1 MEEIIQFDKQL
12 LLMLNGSDSTF
23 LDGVVLTLT
32 NAVTWIPL
40 YVSLLFVVIKNNV
53 NWRTILLIVLAAG
66 LCVLLAGTV
75 DDEIVKPLVARWRPT
90 HDPQIGSLVDV
101 VNDYRGGRYGFFSA
115 HASNTFSIALFFS
128 LLIRFRPLTVG
139 LVCYSLTNCWTRMYL
154 GVHYPGDITVGL
166 LWGAIVGCSVYAL
179 YRYVNGRWVGNRKFS
194 SLNLTSSGYERRTLY
209 VPLIVLL
216 LTFAYAILRAW
227 LFSPVFSA

>member
-12 LLMLNGSDSTF
+12 LLMLNGSESTF
-23 LDGVVLTLT
+23 LDGVALTLT
-32 NAVTWIPL
+32 KAATWIPL
-40 YVSLLFVVIKNNV
+40 YVSLLFIVIKNNI
-53 NWRTILLIVLAAG
+53 NWRTIVLILASAG

-101 VNDYRGGRYGFFSA
+101 VNDYRGGIYGFFSA

-128 LLIRFRPLTVG
+128 LLVRYRWLTVG
-139 LVCYSLTNCWTRMYL
+139 LVTYSLTNCWTRMYL

-166 LWGAIVGCSVYAL
+166 LWGTIVALGVYTL
-179 YRYVNGRWVGNRKFS
+179 FRYVNGRWVGNRTS
-194 SLNLTSSGYERRTLY
+194 SLSGYTTSGYEIRTVF
-209 VPLIVLL
+209 VPLIVLA
-216 LTFAYAILRAW
+216 LTFAYAFIRAW
-227 LFSPVFSA
+227 LIMEDIH

>member
-1 MEEIIQFDKQL
+1 MEELIQFDKQL
-12 LLMLNGSDSTF
+12 LLMLNGSDSVY

-32 NAVTWIPL
+32 NAFTWVPL
-40 YVSLLFVVIKNNV
+40 YLALLFVVIKNNV
-53 NWRTILLIVLAAG
+53 NWKSVLLIVGCAA

-101 VNDYRGGRYGFFSA
+101 VDGYRGGNYGFFSA

-128 LLIRFRPLTVG
+128 QLVRSRQLTVA
-139 LVCYSLTNCWTRMYL
+139 LVVFYSLANCWTRLYL

-166 LWGAIVGCSVYAL
+166 LWGALVAVAVYQL
-179 YRYVNGRWVGNRKFS
+179 YCRVQARMSPVRRNTSDRY
-194 SLNLTSSGYERRTLY
+194 TSSGYEHRTIW
-209 VPLIVLL
+209 VPLVVLV
-216 LTFAYAILRAW
+216 LTYAYALVRP
-227 LFSPVFSA
+227 LFG

>member
-12 LLMLNGSDSTF
+12 LLMLNGSESTF
-23 LDGVVLTLT
+23 LDGVALTLT
-32 NAVTWIPL
+32 KAATWIPL
-40 YVSLLFVVIKNNV
+40 YVSLLFIVIKNNI
-53 NWRTILLIVLAAG
+53 NWRTIVLILTSAG

-101 VNDYRGGRYGFFSA
+101 VNDYRGGNYGFFSA

-128 LLIRFRPLTVG
+128 LLVRYRWLTVG
-139 LVCYSLTNCWTRMYL
+139 LVTYSLTNCWTRMYL

-166 LWGAIVGCSVYAL
+166 LWGTIVALGVYTL
-179 YRYVNGRWVGNRKFS
+179 FRYVNGRWVGNRTS
-194 SLNLTSSGYERRTLY
+194 SLSGYTTSGYEIRTVF
-209 VPLIVLL
+209 VPLIVLA
-216 LTFAYAILRAW
+216 LTFAYAFIRAW
-227 LFSPVFSA
+227 LIMEDIH